1 MLELSAQEAKQ
12 MADNKSLVNRWFE
25 EVWNQGREETIDEL
39 LGTNVVAFGL
49 GEGGA
54 EVRGPAEFKHF
65 FKNLRN
71 AFPDLHITIE
81 DTLAE
86 RDEVVVRIRIEGT
99 HKGDGLGFP
108 ATGKKFR
115 VSGIC
120 IVQFKDG
127 KLVVGW
133 NSWDQLGLL
142 QQLGVIPASKEDR
155 FL

>member
-1 MLELSAQEAKQ
+1 
-12 MADNKSLVNRWFE
+12 MADNKSLVHRWFE
-25 EVWNQGREETIDEL
+25 EVWNQGRERTIDEL
-39 LGTNVVAFGL
+39 LGKDIVAFGL
-49 GEGGA
+49 GEAGT
-54 EVRGPAEFKHF
+54 EVHGPAEFKTF

-86 RDEVVVRIRIEGT
+86 RDEVAVRILIEGT
-99 HKGDGLGFP
+99 HKGDGLGIP
-108 ATGKKFR
+108 ATEKKFR

-120 IVQFKDG
+120 VIKLANG

-142 QQLGVIPASKEDR
+142 QQLGVVPAPKEDP
-155 FL
+155 FLEAR

>member
-1 MLELSAQEAKQ
+1 MT
-12 MADNKSLVNRWFE
+12 DNKSLAHRWFE

-39 LGTNVVAFGL
+39 LGTNIVAFGL
-49 GEGGA
+49 GEGET
-54 EVRGPAEFKHF
+54 EVRGPEEFKHF

-99 HKGDGLGFP
+99 HQGDGLGFP

-115 VSGIC
+115 VAGIC
-120 IVQFKDG
+120 IIQFSNG

-133 NSWDQLGLL
+133 NSWDQLGML
-142 QQLGVIPASKEDR
+142 QQLGVIPVPKEDP
-155 FL
+155 FLEAR